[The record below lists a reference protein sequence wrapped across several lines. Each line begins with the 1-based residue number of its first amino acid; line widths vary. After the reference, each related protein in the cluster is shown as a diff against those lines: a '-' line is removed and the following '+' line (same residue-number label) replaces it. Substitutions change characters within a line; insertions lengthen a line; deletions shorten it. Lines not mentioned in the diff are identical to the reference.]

1 MNKKKCGIVTYHR
14 AHNYGALLQAYAL
27 KKSLQKLSLEPVFID
42 YQPESISKGYEL
54 YPQLSKEKS
63 ISAFIRY
70 AKDFIHLILDYKRKK
85 NRFIVFETFIKKEI
99 NTHKPEGVFEYLF
112 LGSDQIWNASYTNGV
127 DKHYYGIFDNLT
139 ANNTISYAASMGT
152 SKLNAEE
159 EYTFIKY
166 LKGLDGIGVREEEL
180 SNYISSISS
189 LNSEVN
195 LDPTLL
201 LSKTEWSSL
210 NDSANIHV
218 GDKPYLLIYEVHEHK
233 LTQQVKEFISKK
245 LDLNVI
251 SLSSRTNFYTNKNNI
266 TNASPNDFI
275 KLFSNASFVI
285 TTSFH
290 GTVFSIIN
298 EVPFLTLKFNNDTD
312 IRSESLLKKVNL
324 SERHIGNIADIESI
338 PLEFSFEK
346 SNLLLEKYRKKSIDF
361 LKSFIRG

>member
-42 YQPESISKGYEL
+42 YQPESISRGYEL
-54 YPQLSKEKS
+54 YPQLPKEKS

-70 AKDFIHLILDYKRKK
+70 IKDFIHLILDYKRKK
-85 NRFIVFETFIKKEI
+85 NRFIAFETFIKKEI
-99 NTHKPEGVFEYLF
+99 NIHKPEGMFEYLF
-112 LGSDQIWNASYTNGV
+112 LGSDQIWNTSYTNGI

-152 SKLNAEE
+152 SNINSED

-166 LKGLDGIGVREEEL
+166 LEDLDGIGVREEKL
-180 SNYISSISS
+180 ANYISSISS
-189 LNSEVN
+189 LNPEIT

-201 LSKTEWSSL
+201 LSKSEWRSL
-210 NDSANIHV
+210 KDSASIHV
-218 GDKPYLLIYEVHEHK
+218 DEKPYLLIYEVHEHS
-233 LTQQVKEFISKK
+233 LTQQIKEFISKK
-245 LDLNVI
+245 LGLSIV
-251 SLSSRTNFYTNKNNI
+251 SLSSRTDCYTNKNNI
-266 TNASPNDFI
+266 TDASPNDFI

-312 IRSESLLKKVNL
+312 IRSESLLRQVNL
-324 SERHIGNIADIESI
+324 LERHIESIADIDNL
-338 PLEFSFEK
+338 PLEFSYEE

-361 LKSFIRG
+361 LKRHIRG